1 MLNIHQIFFYDIGH
15 WCEQIAGDSYWIFDS
30 QAKRYSDSELNCGS
44 IAKFNLELTENQKF
58 DKNHPKFTIIFVP
71 ILC

>member
-30 QAKRYSDSELNCGS
+30 QAKRYSDSELNLAIKLWIHCK
-44 IAKFNLELTENQKF
+44 I
-58 DKNHPKFTIIFVP
+58 
-71 ILC
+71 